1 MAGIASRSQ
10 LRMSLLRYALVATPA
25 VLLLGT
31 LSGAL
36 SGSGEENAWFAALD
50 KPDFMP
56 PGWVFG
62 VAWTILYV
70 LLGLVLALLLHARGA
85 RRRGRVIALFAVQLA
100 LNLAWSPLF
109 FAWHEVA
116 AALTLLAAMVVM
128 TGVLIPF
135 VWRIRPLAALLLV
148 PYLGWLLFAAA
159 LNFEILRLN
168 PEAGT
173 LAPPAASTD
182 IPL

>member
-1 MAGIASRSQ
+1 MR
-10 LRMSLLRYALVATPA
+10 REP
-25 VLLLGT
+25 
-31 LSGAL
+31 
-36 SGSGEENAWFAALD
+36 
-50 KPDFMP
+50 
-56 PGWVFG
+56 
-62 VAWTILYV
+62 
-70 LLGLVLALLLHARGA
+70 
-85 RRRGRVIALFAVQLA
+85 RRRGRVIALFVAQLA

-109 FAWHEVA
+109 FAWHKVA

-128 TGVLIPF
+128 TAVLIPF

-168 PEAGT
+168 PDAAT